1 MIIYRKATI
10 NDDTAIANLLLE
22 RLPRDPLFVIL
33 GSNMTLKKFVPLMIK
48 KAICLVA
55 EEKIS
60 SRIIGVIILQ
70 NKNVNNFYF
79 LKTIKIKDF
88 FTIFFNS
95 IKRKS
100 VLLVLNAILFSII
113 NLKKPGNLELLY
125 IVVAK
130 KMDRKNI
137 GTCLVSE
144 SVINVQ
150 EECILWVSDKYVG
163 AHWGFNISTL
173 FELSWI
179 PISGIATFFLISIYL
194 FLIKLQ

>member
-1 MIIYRKATI
+1 MIIYRKATL
-10 NDDTAIANLLLE
+10 NDATAIANLLLE
-22 RLPRDPLFVIL
+22 RLPSDPLFVLL
-33 GSNMTLKKFVPLMIK
+33 GSNMTLKKYVRLMIK
-48 KAICLVA
+48 KAMCLVA

-60 SRIIGVIILQ
+60 TRIIGVIIFQ

-79 LKTIKIKDF
+79 LKTIEIKDF
-88 FTIFFNS
+88 CTIFLNS

-100 VLLVLNAILFSII
+100 ALLVLNAILFSIV

-137 GTCLVSE
+137 GTYLVSE

-150 EECILWVSDKYVG
+150 QDCTLWVKTLSKNTNAIKFYEKNEFKVEKNTYVRTMLSRY
-163 AHWGFNISTL
+163 ISN
-173 FELSWI
+173 
-179 PISGIATFFLISIYL
+179 GSIM
-194 FLIKLQ
+194 K

>member
-10 NDDTAIANLLLE
+10 NDATAIANLLLE
-22 RLPRDPLFVIL
+22 RLPSDPLFVIL
-33 GSNMTLKKFVPLMIK
+33 GSNMTIKKFVPLMIK
-48 KAICLVA
+48 KAICFVA

-150 EECILWVSDKYVG
+150 QECILWVKTLSKNTNAIKFYKKNEFKVEKNTYG
-163 AHWGFNISTL
+163 RTMLSRYISHGSL
-173 FELSWI
+173 M
-179 PISGIATFFLISIYL
+179 
-194 FLIKLQ
+194 K

>member
-150 EECILWVSDKYVG
+150 EECILWVKTLSKNTNAIKFYKKNEFKVEKNTYG
-163 AHWGFNISTL
+163 RTMLSRYISNG
-173 FELSWI
+173 SMM
-179 PISGIATFFLISIYL
+179 
-194 FLIKLQ
+194 K